1 MAKVKVVGDKL
12 ILELSFWERVGA
24 LHSSPK
30 VSLSAVTEIEFVEK
44 LLL

>member
-12 ILELSFWERVGA
+12 ILELSLLEKIGA
-24 LHSSPK
+24 FHSSPQVEVTAVSK
-30 VSLSAVTEIEFVEK
+30 VEFVEK